1 MLKKLRV
8 RNFRSLRDTGE
19 LEVRRLNLLVG
30 PNSSG
35 KTSLFQI
42 LLALKQTVE
51 GQPVNTPL
59 QMEDYFEKI
68 LLQPEGLPERF
79 SLQPRGYFA
88 NIGSYK
94 EFVWSH
100 EEQQKVGLEFVE
112 DNFEFAINWGASI
125 SDEKEENIYL
135 DHISVSFY
143 KDEQNHI
150 SEMPST
156 MEKGN
161 YRIKIDIERDGKM
174 NIEGLKITGDL
185 KISIGGQEARIKYDE
200 LTKNMTN
207 IISTFIL
214 IGTIFNFTR
223 RIFYIAPLRLE
234 PQRVY
239 ESYGIEPKYVG
250 KRGEQVIDALIAH
263 RDVLEPWLKEWLE
276 KFGMARDFKV
286 EEIAKGT
293 RRFQIMLHDLHIPKL
308 AATLADVGF
317 GISQVLPILVQAKLL
332 PKDAIFM
339 VEQPEIHLHPKAQ
352 AAMGDFLIDVA
363 LEGRRTLLVETHSD
377 LVIARIANR
386 IAEGKI
392 SHKDVMVFYFHPQ
405 KDGTKILQIEF
416 DEDGIPTQE
425 FPEGFLAEVSDET
438 ARHFDILSRR

>member
-1 MLKKLRV
+1 MLRKLRI

-35 KTSLFQI
+35 KTSLFKI
-42 LLALKQTVE
+42 FLALKETVE
-51 GQPVNTPL
+51 GQPVSAPL
-59 QMEDYFEKI
+59 QPK
-68 LLQPEGLPERF
+68 
-79 SLQPRGYFA
+79 GYFA
-88 NIGSYK
+88 NIGNYK
-94 EFVWSH
+94 EFVWNH
-100 EEQQKVGLEFVE
+100 NERYKVGLKVVEERNEFE
-112 DNFEFAINWGASI
+112 IEWGVFI
-125 SDEKEENIYL
+125 SGKSKGKIYL
-135 DHISVSFY
+135 NRLHASFSRGA
-143 KDEQNHI
+143 QR
-150 SEMPST
+150 
-156 MEKGN
+156 
-161 YRIKIDIERDGKM
+161 RIVEIQKHAKKPIHKVKIDNRVEFNAHIESLGKG
-174 NIEGLKITGDL
+174 IEVRNKKLQFNDL
-185 KISIGGQEARIKYDE
+185 RTLLLAFES
-200 LTKNMTN
+200 
-207 IISTFIL
+207 
-214 IGTIFNFTR
+214 IFNFTR
-223 RIFYIAPLRLE
+223 KIFYIAPLRLE

-239 ESYGIEPKYVG
+239 ESFGIEPNYVG
-250 KRGEQVIDALIAH
+250 KRGERVIDALIAH
-263 RDVLEPWLKEWLE
+263 REKLEPWIKEWLE
-276 KFGMARDFKV
+276 RFGMAKDFKV

-293 RRFQIMLHDLHIPKL
+293 RRFQIMLHDSHIPKL
-308 AATLADVGF
+308 EATLADVGF

-363 LEGRRTLLVETHSD
+363 LEGKKTLLVETHSD

-416 DEDGIPTQE
+416 DEDGIPTHE

>member
-1 MLKKLRV
+1 M
-8 RNFRSLRDTGE
+8 
-19 LEVRRLNLLVG
+19 NLLVG

-35 KTSLFQI
+35 KTSLFKI

-51 GQPVNTPL
+51 GQPVSAPL
-59 QMEDYFEKI
+59 QPK
-68 LLQPEGLPERF
+68 
-79 SLQPRGYFA
+79 GYFA
-88 NIGSYK
+88 NIGNYR
-94 EFVWSH
+94 EFVWNHNERQKVSLKVV
-100 EEQQKVGLEFVE
+100 EEQNEFE
-112 DNFEFAINWGASI
+112 IEWGVFVSGK
-125 SDEKEENIYL
+125 SKGSIYL
-135 DHISVSFY
+135 NRLSASLKRGGRKHVIEIRKHAKRPVH
-143 KDEQNHI
+143 KV
-150 SEMPST
+150 
-156 MEKGN
+156 
-161 YRIKIDIERDGKM
+161 KIDNRGEL
-174 NIEGLKITGDL
+174 NAHIEGLGKGV
-185 KISIGGQEARIKYDE
+185 EIKTKQIE
-200 LTKNMTN
+200 LD
-207 IISTFIL
+207 ISTDL
-214 IGTIFNFTR
+214 RIFNFTR

-239 ESYGIEPKYVG
+239 ESYGIEPNYVG
-250 KRGEQVIDALIAH
+250 KKGEHVIDALIAH
-263 RDVLEPWLKEWLE
+263 RDKLEPWLKEWLE
-276 KFGMARDFKV
+276 KFGMAKDFKV

-293 RRFQIMLHDLHIPKL
+293 KRFQIMLHDSHIPKL
-308 AATLADVGF
+308 EATLADVGF

-363 LEGRRTLLVETHSD
+363 LKGKRTLLVETHSD

-392 SHKDVMVFYFHPQ
+392 SHKDVMVFYFHPH
-405 KDGTKILQIEF
+405 KDGTEILQIEF